1 RCELT
6 YTPSENVERERQRE
20 IRAGGAGGNINQ
32 LGTVG
37 TVWWQ
42 VMEVHNRSEAVK
54 HGLFELAGLLQ
65 GLEGSS
71 HEEHA
76 TWHSLS
82 KLVPTDSANKKEVTD
97 FEVMDLEFGRKIA
110 KAKKKATGLAPLYA
124 MLMRKLE
131 QLEET
136 GVEPGSME
144 FDIAAAQSE
153 LCQVTMAELMQHVE
167 QLRQFAM
174 THQQNAKAMLQ
185 HIGKEVTDSEVTA
198 QVMQQV
204 SSITKSVESL
214 GLFTARILTE
224 ARQEL
229 LGTVPGMKAPP
240 PVVYSGPGNNF
251 GLDMEDV
258 FTGQKW
264 HSGARVLS
272 KVAISAVPH
281 EKVDF
286 MVATLHTNGTTD
298 TLIVDCCT
306 PRFPGNLEED
316 MELPTDSSSIYY
328 QVLKKEQCVQK
339 YVDVLK
345 KMILRVFPIK
355 LPKTAALASTGSLC
369 GVVAVCGHIDDL
381 DGVRQTVSGLVSG
394 ISQHRMRMLLG
405 TQKDGHDSSTTDQGS
420 SLEQRGAVRSNRV
433 PVVGDAADV
442 HVDAIERAIKM
453 ISVAPDNIRE
463 DKIRE
468 IQKELMLDKQRA
480 QNAIRDH
487 PFLGDM
493 VNELRRCPMVSRTMI
508 AVICCTLLIINDPRH
523 IDVALLIKTCQTQ
536 EVHPNGLTMNP
547 NSLKTLWTQL
557 RALIHSMTITI
568 SDEKMSENPVL
579 EKKRSGWHGLPSF
592 NVKYGPGS
600 NGKHC
605 SLLNKMLTFS
615 PDDPGMIRPTPSQM
629 EMIVDLKKIAT
640 PQNLKKAS
648 RVAVCMD
655 AWNNAT
661 LGILMCRASDV

>member
-1 RCELT
+1 MVEVGVGEVHMVEVGMVEMDMRVFRIMRLEATDVSATQRVFRLRAELGAEG
-6 YTPSENVERERQRE
+6 SQNVENSDGASTGAPQAA
-20 IRAGGAGGNINQ
+20 AGAATRNS
-32 LGTVG
+32 TM
-37 TVWWQ
+37 WAKARKKMFWQ
-42 VMEVHNRSEAVK
+42 KFLVARYSANAQFSTNRSIRRTVEQDRTLLEVVQRLPSVDLRTAVEGLLNESKHYLDDLETHSKAVK
-54 HGLFELAGLLQ
+54 RSLKLAQEACREMQQVDGLNI
-65 GLEGSS
+65 
-71 HEEHA
+71 HPDP
-76 TWHSLS
+76 WIVSL
-82 KLVPTDSANKKEVTD
+82 K
-97 FEVMDLEFGRKIA
+97 
-110 KAKKKATGLAPLYA
+110 
-124 MLMRKLE
+124 KLE
-131 QLEET
+131 T
-136 GVEPGSME
+136 RVEHSNL
-144 FDIAAAQSE
+144 E

-174 THQQNAKAMLQ
+174 THQQNAKGAHSGKCAVACVVMPHTAEPQAAEARMVAALRGEVQMIGAEMVEVRMVNMDVETETAEVHMVEADMERWTPDMMEVGKVEAGMVEMDLAEVRMVEMDLAEVHMTEVGMVRWICKPDKVEVGMAEAMLQ

-381 DGVRQTVSGLVSG
+381 RYLP
-394 ISQHRMRMLLG
+394 
-405 TQKDGHDSSTTDQGS
+405 
-420 SLEQRGAVRSNRV
+420 A
-433 PVVGDAADV
+433 
-442 HVDAIERAIKM
+442 
-453 ISVAPDNIRE
+453 
-463 DKIRE
+463 
-468 IQKELMLDKQRA
+468 
-480 QNAIRDH
+480 
-487 PFLGDM
+487 
-493 VNELRRCPMVSRTMI
+493 
-508 AVICCTLLIINDPRH
+508 
-523 IDVALLIKTCQTQ
+523 
-536 EVHPNGLTMNP
+536 
-547 NSLKTLWTQL
+547 
-557 RALIHSMTITI
+557 
-568 SDEKMSENPVL
+568 SDENAPGNP
-579 EKKRSGWHGLPSF
+579 
-592 NVKYGPGS
+592 
-600 NGKHC
+600 
-605 SLLNKMLTFS
+605 
-615 PDDPGMIRPTPSQM
+615 
-629 EMIVDLKKIAT
+629 
-640 PQNLKKAS
+640 
-648 RVAVCMD
+648 
-655 AWNNAT
+655 
-661 LGILMCRASDV
+661 